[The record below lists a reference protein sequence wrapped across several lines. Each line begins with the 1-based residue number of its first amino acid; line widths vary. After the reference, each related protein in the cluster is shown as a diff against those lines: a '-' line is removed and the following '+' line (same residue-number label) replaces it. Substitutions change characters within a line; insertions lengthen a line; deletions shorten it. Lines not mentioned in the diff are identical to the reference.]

1 MNNTNDNHEK
11 LELEDLEDINGGFSA
26 RQMMAAASLAFM
38 GSSFADQTLL
48 LTRQIQPNSSICF
61 CIRK

>member
-38 GSSFADQTLL
+38 GSSFAA
-48 LTRQIQPNSSICF
+48 
-61 CIRK
+61 